1 MITSAIMTTLKDSG
15 LSPEIT
21 GRRTLLREVTAADA
35 EDICRLRND
44 PQVNR
49 FLSSSEPVSAEQ
61 QTNWIIA
68 NKARNDGYYFKI
80 LERETL
86 GFCGTASIYNVV
98 NGEADFGRYV
108 CTQPVQAVE
117 TEFLLMDYAFNTM
130 NLDKLFC
137 RTAEDNRRVWRQHI
151 TLGFRETG
159 QELLPGKNL
168 LIKVQ
173 ELTRDEFLQHDYS
186 FLQRLIDRF

>member
-1 MITSAIMTTLKDSG
+1 MITSATMTISKASG
-15 LSPEIT
+15 LLPEIT
-21 GRRTLLREVTAADA
+21 GRKTILKEVTPEDA
-35 EDICRLRND
+35 ENICRLRND
-44 PQVNR
+44 PQINR
-49 FLSSSEPVSAEQ
+49 YLSSSEAVSVEQ

-80 LERETL
+80 LDNNNH
-86 GFCGTASIYNVV
+86 FCGTASIYNVL

-117 TEFLLMDYAFNTM
+117 TEYLLMEYAFNSM
-130 NLDKLFC
+130 QLNKLFC
-137 RTAEDNRRVWRQHI
+137 RTAEDNRRVWRQHV

-159 QELLPGKNL
+159 QEILPGKEL

-173 ELTRDEFLQHDYS
+173 ELTRDAFLQHDYS
-186 FLQRLIDRF
+186 FLQRLIDRL